1 MKKSVMLVLVFIFS
15 IYSASAC
22 VEPTD
27 GMIITENTT
36 FCEGEYNLPTGVI
49 IDNNNLVLDCNGA
62 SLIGSQTYSFGIF
75 SYDRDN
81 FVIKNCVIENYY
93 TGIKLTSGVNSL
105 NNIKIENNIISGYG
119 EGIGIDTI
127 RLVNGLIR
135 VNNIFDFGEAGINF
149 NLSDN
154 NFIYSNS
161 IYSSNVGILLDHG
174 SKNNELIGNFLCNN
188 DFGLSCFDSENNFGS
203 SNRFDFIENNEG
215 CDFVGFSECTD
226 FSGAQCSLRG
236 GMCSNSIHPGEINL
250 GNCIN
255 KPYKELPNI
264 ADASDGIRFSSE
276 KNSVIDRIKLFFK
289 NLFVRQSKE
298 ILIQNNNCI
307 VSVRSLDEFTVPRC
321 FSGTNGWVNL
331 CSPMMG
337 EVYSYSNSSF
347 NYENND
353 LISGQ
358 FCSIEN
364 LRLYENCING
374 DYYIDPAT
382 CHDLNEAYNLFGTE
396 VAEST
401 GYNDGEFDWAL
412 EWTDSGAN
420 SWHESGDYYCGYC
433 GDDLLGP
440 HETNVESES
449 SHWCNDSTFE
459 VVDESSKCYCP
470 SEEDVPALPVVES
483 DGICSNVNDGYESN
497 ENDEG
502 HNNGCHDEYS
512 DEICTYGICS
522 NGECMKQYPMEVPD
536 CGGNEWYNDLEC
548 TNPTDQCYLGSEHG
562 SYCLGAYGC
571 GGPIQVCGDEFLADT
586 EECEYGLGDDLY
598 CSINCEYIFNDL
610 DNEIQIGFTANDRV
624 EYIYQNEQFST
635 NEDYSFDEL
644 RVRYDV
650 YYQGWEEQYGDDLD
664 VELFIDGLP
673 VSESCYG
680 FGFGYESNSVW
691 IEEDSYFYDLNHN
704 PSNPDMYI
712 GTISSSS
719 YNAAP
724 EWAQTNGICSG
735 WWHLNGCTPDCG
747 DYSNGS
753 SAILLAGEHTL
764 TVKVTGW
771 GLIGAGSDDYVKIKN
786 FVFYQ
791 EFEIE

>member
-149 NLSDN
+149 DLSDN

-307 VSVRSLDEFTVPRC
+307 VSVRSLAEFTVPRC

-337 EVYSYSNSSF
+337 EVYSYSNSS
-347 NYENND
+347 YD
-353 LISGQ
+353 LAGHELIFGQ
-358 FCSIEN
+358 FCSIAN
-364 LRLYENCING
+364 LSLYGDCING

-571 GGPIQVCGDEFLADT
+571 GGPIQVCGDGVCED
-586 EECEYGLGDDLY
+586 EENCSQDLVGCPDDQ
-598 CSINCEYIFNDL
+598 CSERTCNDGCDSFSVIHGEDPNENAYYDCSFPYNCNGGNCEPISCDL
-610 DNEIQIGFTANDRV
+610 IDCYSKIYGTLFPPATPAMKCNSAQNNICCKGQTSSGAPICTTYKYCVKNSDPSCTIIGNLNSCCSTSGCVAQLVDGVFQSCVKTS
-624 EYIYQNEQFST
+624 ECGECYQT
-635 NEDYSFDEL
+635 
-644 RVRYDV
+644 
-650 YYQGWEEQYGDDLD
+650 GWTPG
-664 VELFIDGLP
+664 GP
-673 VSESCYG
+673 VSYHWTCSC
-680 FGFGYESNSVW
+680 
-691 IEEDSYFYDLNHN
+691 
-704 PSNPDMYI
+704 
-712 GTISSSS
+712 
-719 YNAAP
+719 
-724 EWAQTNGICSG
+724 
-735 WWHLNGCTPDCG
+735 
-747 DYSNGS
+747 
-753 SAILLAGEHTL
+753 
-764 TVKVTGW
+764 
-771 GLIGAGSDDYVKIKN
+771 
-786 FVFYQ
+786 
-791 EFEIE
+791 